1 MQRASSLFRLL
12 ADGTRLRL
20 LRVLSQDRFN
30 VSELTGILGVAQS
43 GVSRHL
49 GLLKEAG
56 LVAEE
61 REAGFVFY
69 RLTEDARANGKAP
82 LWTLLD
88 AQFAAGATDR
98 AVREDEARLQE
109 VLRVRKENFETH
121 GDARQLVPGRSW
133 AAWARALGHL
143 LPHVDVAD
151 IGCGEGYLTLE
162 MARWARTVFAIDRSE
177 PVLERAKA
185 LADRRRVSNVQW
197 KKGDLARLPLRDA
210 SVDIALLS
218 QSLHHAADPEEAL
231 SEAVRILRP
240 GGRLLVLDLRE
251 HDQRWVRGRFG
262 DQRLGFGDSELD
274 GLLRGAGLQ
283 DVRVQVGARQAGDPF
298 VVLIASAS
306 KPGELTSQEPPYGA
320 RPGSAQ
326 RNRQAKSPKT
336 KRNDHS

>member
-20 LRVLSQDRFN
+20 LRVLAQDRFN

-61 REAGFVFY
+61 REAGFVYY
-69 RLTEDARANGKAP
+69 RLSDEARSNGQGP
-82 LWTLLD
+82 LWALLD
-88 AQFAAGATDR
+88 SQFASSASDK

-109 VLRVRKENFETH
+109 VLRLRKESFETH
-121 GDARQLVPGRSW
+121 GDVRQLVPGRSW

-143 LPHVDVAD
+143 LPPLDVAD

-162 MARWARTVFAIDRSE
+162 MARWARTVFGIDRSDM
-177 PVLERAKA
+177 VLERAKA
-185 LADRRRVSNVQW
+185 LADRRRVTNVQW

-210 SVDIALLS
+210 SVDVALLS
-218 QSLHHAADPEEAL
+218 QALHHAADPEDAL
-231 SEAVRILRP
+231 SEAARILRP
-240 GGRLLVLDLRE
+240 GGRLLILDLRE

-262 DQRLGFGDSELD
+262 DQRLGFADAELD
-274 GLLRGAGLQ
+274 ELLRGAGLQ
-283 DVRVQVGARQAGDPF
+283 DVNVQVGARQKGDPF
-298 VVLIASAS
+298 VVLIASGVKS
-306 KPGELTSQEPPYGA
+306 QLPTS
-320 RPGSAQ
+320 
-326 RNRQAKSPKT
+326 KSPTPNRKSPIANR
-336 KRNDHS
+336 K